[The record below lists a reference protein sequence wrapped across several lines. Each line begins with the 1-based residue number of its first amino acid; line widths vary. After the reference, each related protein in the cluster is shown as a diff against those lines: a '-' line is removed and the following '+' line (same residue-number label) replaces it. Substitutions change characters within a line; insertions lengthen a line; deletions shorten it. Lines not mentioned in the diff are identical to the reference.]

1 MAGNRIWWAVYHY
14 HFNHDHDMNSK
25 QRLHKITKQVH
36 LYSSLATVALLLMY
50 ILTSY
55 MMIYHDW
62 FKVERSEDNPIVID
76 VTIEEVKDENW
87 ETFLKVNNIAG
98 RLTRENFQKNGD
110 MVKTYSSAKGNSKVR
125 IVNDKNEVEIIHTEL
140 NLSGKI
146 IGLHRLRGY
155 GGSAIYNFYAIL
167 LDIVGISLILF
178 AITGVILWMKLLKH
192 DKIAWT
198 MLLLGFIYV
207 SSVIGYL
214 MLF

>member
-1 MAGNRIWWAVYHY
+1 
-14 HFNHDHDMNSK
+14 MNSK
-25 QRLHKITKQVH
+25 QRFYKITKQVH
-36 LYSSLATVALLLMY
+36 LYSSLATIALLLMY

-62 FKVERSEDNPIVID
+62 FKVERSEGNPIVID
-76 VTIEEVKDENW
+76 ATTEELKNENW
-87 ETFLKVNNIAG
+87 DTFLKENNIAG

-110 MVKTYSSAKGNSKVR
+110 LVRTYSSAKGNSKV
-125 IVNDKNEVEIIHTEL
+125 IIINDKNKVVIVHTAL

-178 AITGVILWMKLLKH
+178 ATTGVILWMKLLKH

-198 MLLLGFIYV
+198 MLLLGFAYV
-207 SSVIGYL
+207 SAVIGYL
-214 MLF
+214 MLY